1 MTPAEICMSQR
12 SAVPEVRWL
21 PLYSDKPDIESIRDA
36 IYDLVQK
43 IQRRYRGSEFRY
55 TPRIS

>member
-1 MTPAEICMSQR
+1 MTPVDICMSQR

-21 PLYSDKPDIESIRDA
+21 LLSSGIPDIESIRDV
-36 IYDLVQK
+36 IYVLVQK
-43 IQRRYRGSEFRY
+43 TQRRHCVSEFRY